1 MTVTVRERLRRFYA
15 QFSGDD
21 HVLIPI
27 VADPDAIASA
37 MAVKRLLWRKVAGV
51 IIANLNEVQRTDN
64 LVLIRLIGVTMVPF
78 KTVDPKRYNRVV
90 LVDAQPDHHELL
102 AGLKPQV
109 IIDHHP
115 LGERSQA
122 PFVDIRPKYG
132 ATGSILTEYLRAAK
146 IKPSTRLATALYF
159 AIKTDTS
166 DFERHTVME
175 DLEAFQFVFR
185 LSNIA
190 LARRIECAEIRL
202 DFLKYFKR
210 ALEDMTLRKGR
221 AFVHLGPVV
230 HPDVCVQIAD
240 FFMHTDQVKWSIVSG
255 VHQRKLVV
263 IFRNDGI
270 RTDAGKLAK
279 RAFGKWGSAGGHKSA
294 ARAEVPLEALE
305 AETGTR
311 DNARLGRWIIQ
322 RIEKGTGQSRNAN
335 VDPKK
340 IKGPDAK
347 AQGST

>member
-1 MTVTVRERLRRFYA
+1 MSVTAKERLRRFYA
-15 QFSGDD
+15 QFGGDD

-37 MAVKRLLWRKVAGV
+37 MAVKRLLWRRVAGV
-51 IIANLNEVQRTDN
+51 AIANVNEVQRTDN
-64 LVLIRLIGVTMVPF
+64 LVLIRLIGVSMIPF
-78 KTVDPKRYNRVV
+78 EAIDMKRYNRVV
-90 LVDAQPDHHELL
+90 LVDGQPDHHELL
-102 AGLKPQV
+102 ANLTPQV

-115 LGERSQA
+115 VGQPSQA

-132 ATGSILTEYLRAAK
+132 ATASILTEYLRAAK
-146 IKPSTRLATALYF
+146 IKPSSRLATALYF

-166 DFERHTVME
+166 NFERHTAIE
-175 DLEAFQFVFR
+175 DLQAFQFVFH

-190 LARRIECAEIRL
+190 LARRIESAAIRL

-210 ALEDMTLRKGR
+210 ALDEVHLRKGR

-240 FFMHTDQVKWSIVSG
+240 FFMSTDTINWSVVSG
-255 VHQRKLVV
+255 VYQRKLVV

-279 RAFGKWGSAGGHKSA
+279 RSFGKWGSAGGHKSA

-305 AETGTR
+305 AEVNTR
-311 DNARLGRWIIQ
+311 ERPKLARWIIQ
-322 RIEKGTGQSRNAN
+322 HIENGAGQGPNLN
-335 VDPKK
+335 PGPPKT
-340 IKGPDAK
+340 KGPGTKPA
-347 AQGST
+347 SLS